1 MYVNK
6 LWCHN
11 CHIAIIAVLSEK
23 ATKRNNWDTPSNR
36 LRRRRSDAFRASSL
50 LVRRIWIYSYRYLRR
65 ISNILL
71 LLIIIIINY
80 YYYYYCLETS
90 CISFSFLF
98 RVKMPRLVLSLP
110 QRPFCAVGKLGR
122 RKCGRGGREVGE
134 GEGWWGAHADSA
146 VATPPLVSLWN
157 DVVISRGSR
166 WWRSEMSPGFSGHG
180 E

>member
-1 MYVNK
+1 MMYVNK

-11 CHIAIIAVLSEK
+11 CHIAIIAVLQ
-23 ATKRNNWDTPSNR
+23 
-36 LRRRRSDAFRASSL
+36 RRRLSETTGTHVVIVCVAEEVMLSAPL
-50 LVRRIWIYSYRYLRR
+50 A
-65 ISNILL
+65 
-71 LLIIIIINY
+71 
-80 YYYYYCLETS
+80 CLETS

-110 QRPFCAVGKLGR
+110 QSPFCAVGKLGR
-122 RKCGRGGREVGE
+122 RKCGRGGREVAE